1 MQRIIFF
8 KGGQR
13 LPVTK
18 RGNNYIIDEENNVA
32 HIELIRER
40 KENLWTTID
49 LEDLDRVINF
59 PFSWIT
65 RYDKT
70 LHDYYAVSIVYETDE
85 NGIRKGKPLYLHRF
99 IMNMEDENEWVDHI
113 NHKPRDNR
121 KENLRPIS
129 ISDNSRNRKTR
140 NRNNKSGYRNVSWS
154 KKEKKWLVQLQVD
167 GRNKVLGKF
176 LEDQLE
182 EAGKF
187 AEQKRKELYGAF
199 AGGN

>member
-49 LEDLDRVINF
+49 LEDLDRVLNF
-59 PFSWIT
+59 PFTWVT

-70 LHDYYAVSIVYETDE
+70 LHDYYAVATVWSVDE
-85 NGIRKGKPLYLHRF
+85 DGNRKGNPIYLHRF
-99 IMNMEDENEWVDHI
+99 IMNSENENEWIDHI

-140 NRNNKSGYRNVSWS
+140 NRNNKSGYRNVSWDGYR
-154 KKEKKWLVQLQVD
+154 WIVQLQVD
-167 GRNKVLGKF
+167 GKNKVLGRFEK
-176 LEDQLE
+176 DQLE

-187 AEQKRKELYGAF
+187 AEQKRKELYGEF

>member
-32 HIELIRER
+32 HIELIRQR

-49 LEDLDRVINF
+49 LEDLDRVLNF
-59 PFSWIT
+59 PFTWVT

-70 LHDYYAVSIVYETDE
+70 LHDYYAVATVWSVDE
-85 NGIRKGKPLYLHRF
+85 DGNRKGNPIYLHRF
-99 IMNMEDENEWVDHI
+99 IMNSENENEWVDHI

>member
-1 MQRIIFF
+1 MIY
-8 KGGQR
+8 
-13 LPVTK
+13 LLALK
-18 RGNNYIIDEENNVA
+18 RGNDYIIDKENNVA
-32 HIELIRER
+32 HIELVREK

-49 LEDLDRVINF
+49 LEDLDRVLNF
-59 PFSWIT
+59 PFSWTT

-70 LHDYYAVSIVYETDE
+70 LHDYYAVSIVYEKDE

-99 IMNMEDENEWVDHI
+99 IMNSTDENEQIDHI

-140 NRNNKSGYRNVSWS
+140 NRNNKSGYRNVCWDG
-154 KKEKKWLVQLQVD
+154 KRWIVQLQVE
-167 GRNKVLGKF
+167 GKNKVLGRFKE
-176 LEDQLE
+176 EDLE

-187 AEQKRKELYGAF
+187 AEQMREKYYGAF

>member
-1 MQRIIFF
+1 MDQLLES
-8 KGGQR
+8 K
-13 LPVTK
+13 K
-18 RGNNYIIDEENNVA
+18 GNNYIIDKENNVA
-32 HIELIRER
+32 HIELIREK

-49 LEDLDRVINF
+49 LEDLDRVLNF
-59 PFSWIT
+59 PFSWTT

-70 LHDYYAVSIVYETDE
+70 LHDYYAVSIVYEKDE

-99 IMNMEDENEWVDHI
+99 IMNSTDENEWIDHI

-129 ISDNSRNRKTR
+129 ISDNSRNRKAR
-140 NRNNKSGYRNVSWS
+140 NRNNKSGYRNVCWDG
-154 KKEKKWLVQLQVD
+154 KRWIVQLQVE
-167 GRNKVLGKF
+167 GKNKVLGRFKE
-176 LEDQLE
+176 EDLE

-187 AEQKRKELYGAF
+187 AEQMREKYYGVF

>member
-32 HIELIRER
+32 HIELIRQR

-49 LEDLDRVINF
+49 LEDLDRVLNF
-59 PFSWIT
+59 PFTWVT

-70 LHDYYAVSIVYETDE
+70 LHDYYAVATVWSVDE
-85 NGIRKGKPLYLHRF
+85 DGNRKGNPIYLHRF
-99 IMNMEDENEWVDHI
+99 IMNSENENEWVDHI

-140 NRNNKSGYRNVSWS
+140 NRNNKSGYRNVSWDGYR
-154 KKEKKWLVQLQVD
+154 WIVQLQVD
-167 GRNKVLGKF
+167 GKNKVLGRFEK
-176 LEDQLE
+176 DQLE

-187 AEQKRKELYGAF
+187 AEQKRKELYGEF

>member
-1 MQRIIFF
+1 M
-8 KGGQR
+8 
-13 LPVTK
+13 
-18 RGNNYIIDEENNVA
+18 NSEN
-32 HIELIRER
+32 
-40 KENLWTTID
+40 
-49 LEDLDRVINF
+49 
-59 PFSWIT
+59 
-65 RYDKT
+65 
-70 LHDYYAVSIVYETDE
+70 
-85 NGIRKGKPLYLHRF
+85 
-99 IMNMEDENEWVDHI
+99 ENEWIDHI

-182 EAGKF
+182 EAGRF
-187 AEQKRKELYGAF
+187 AEMKRNELYGIF

>member
-1 MQRIIFF
+1 MAS
-8 KGGQR
+8 K
-13 LPVTK
+13 K
-18 RGNNYIIDEENNVA
+18 GNNYIIDEENNVA
-32 HIELIRER
+32 HIELIREK

-49 LEDLDRVINF
+49 LEDLDRVLNF
-59 PFSWIT
+59 PFSWTT

-70 LHDYYAVSIVYETDE
+70 LHDYYAVSIVYEKDE

-99 IMNMEDENEWVDHI
+99 IMNSTDENEWIDHI

-140 NRNNKSGYRNVSWS
+140 NRNNKSGYRNVCWDGSRWI
-154 KKEKKWLVQLQVD
+154 VQLQVD
-167 GRNKVLGKF
+167 GKNKVLGRFK
-176 LEDQLE
+176 EEELE

-187 AEQKRKELYGAF
+187 ADQMRDKYYGAF

>member
-1 MQRIIFF
+1 MAS
-8 KGGQR
+8 K
-13 LPVTK
+13 K
-18 RGNNYIIDEENNVA
+18 GNNYIIDKENNVA
-32 HIELIRER
+32 HIELIREK

-49 LEDLDRVINF
+49 LEDLDRVLNF
-59 PFSWIT
+59 PFSWTT

-70 LHDYYAVSIVYETDE
+70 LHDYYAVSIVYEKDE

-99 IMNMEDENEWVDHI
+99 IMNSTDENEWIDHI

-140 NRNNKSGYRNVSWS
+140 NRNNKSGYRNVCWS
-154 KKEKKWLVQLQVD
+154 SSEKKWIVQLQVN
-167 GRNKVLGKF
+167 GKNKVLGRFKE
-176 LEDQLE
+176 EDLE

-187 AEQKRKELYGAF
+187 AEEMRKKYYGEF

>member
-1 MQRIIFF
+1 MAS
-8 KGGQR
+8 K
-13 LPVTK
+13 K
-18 RGNNYIIDEENNVA
+18 GNNYIIDEENNVA
-32 HIELIRER
+32 HIELIREK

-49 LEDLDRVINF
+49 LEDLDRVLNF
-59 PFSWIT
+59 PFSWTT

-70 LHDYYAVSIVYETDE
+70 LHDYYAVSIVYEKDE

-99 IMNMEDENEWVDHI
+99 IMNSTDENEWIDHI

-140 NRNNKSGYRNVSWS
+140 NRNNKSGYRNVCWDG
-154 KKEKKWLVQLQVD
+154 KRWIVQLQVE
-167 GRNKVLGKF
+167 GKNKVLGRFKE
-176 LEDQLE
+176 EDLE

-187 AEQKRKELYGAF
+187 AEQMREKYYGAF

>member
-1 MQRIIFF
+1 MA
-8 KGGQR
+8 
-13 LPVTK
+13 TK

-32 HIELIRER
+32 HIELLRQK

-49 LEDLDRVINF
+49 LEDLDRVLNF
-59 PFSWIT
+59 PFTWVT

-70 LHDYYAVSIVYETDE
+70 LHDYYAVATVWTVDE
-85 NGIRKGKPLYLHRF
+85 NGKRNGNPLYLHRF
-99 IMNMEDENEWVDHI
+99 IMNSTDENEWIDHI

-140 NRNNKSGYRNVSWS
+140 NRNNKSGYRNVCWDG
-154 KKEKKWLVQLQVD
+154 KRWIVQLQVE
-167 GRNKVLGKF
+167 GKNKVLGRFKE
-176 LEDQLE
+176 EDLE

-187 AEQKRKELYGAF
+187 AEQMREKYYGAF

>member
-8 KGGQR
+8 KGGQG

-32 HIELIRER
+32 HIELLRQR

-59 PFSWIT
+59 PFTWVT

-70 LHDYYAVSIVYETDE
+70 LHDYYAVATVWSTDE
-85 NGIRKGKPLYLHRF
+85 NGNRKGNPLYLHRF
-99 IMNMEDENEWVDHI
+99 IMNSTDENEWIDHI
-113 NHKPRDNR
+113 NHEPRDNR

-140 NRNNKSGYRNVSWS
+140 NRNNKSGHRNVSWDGYR
-154 KKEKKWLVQLQVD
+154 WVVQLQVE
-167 GRNKVLGKF
+167 GKNKVLGRFAKDD
-176 LEDQLE
+176 LEQ
-182 EAGKF
+182 AGEF
-187 AEQKRKELYGAF
+187 ARQMREKYYGEF

>member
-1 MQRIIFF
+1 MAS
-8 KGGQR
+8 K
-13 LPVTK
+13 K
-18 RGNNYIIDEENNVA
+18 GNNYIIDKENNVA
-32 HIELIRER
+32 HIELIREK

-49 LEDLDRVINF
+49 LEDLDRVLNF
-59 PFSWIT
+59 QFSWTT

-70 LHDYYAVSIVYETDE
+70 LHDYYAVSIVYEKDE

-99 IMNMEDENEWVDHI
+99 IMNSTDENEWIDHI

-140 NRNNKSGYRNVSWS
+140 NRNNKSGYRNVSWDGYH
-154 KKEKKWLVQLQVD
+154 WIVQLQVN
-167 GRNKVLGKF
+167 GKNTVLGRFKK
-176 LEDQLE
+176 EELE

-187 AEQKRKELYGAF
+187 AEQMREKYYGAF

>member
-18 RGNNYIIDEENNVA
+18 RGNSYIIDEENNVA

-59 PFSWIT
+59 PFSWTT

-113 NHKPRDNR
+113 NHEPRDNR

-140 NRNNKSGYRNVSWS
+140 NRNNKSGYRNVSWDGS
-154 KKEKKWLVQLQVD
+154 RWVVQLQVNGKNSCL
-167 GRNKVLGKF
+167 GRFKEEE
-176 LEDQLE
+176 LEQ
-182 EAGKF
+182 AGEF
-187 AEQKRKELYGAF
+187 ARHMREKYYGAF